1 MYRAGIVKRLGEHE
15 FLNPGHPACH
25 GCGISITLRHVLKAA
40 GKDTILVVPAGCTSI
55 VAGTLEKATF
65 GVPLYHTAFAASPAV
80 ASGIVEA
87 LERRGKGNVNV
98 IVWAGDGG
106 TYDIGFASLSGA
118 AERGHNILYICHD
131 NEAYM
136 NTGIQR
142 SGGTPRGAW
151 TTTTWE
157 GKREAKKDL
166 FRIMIS
172 HRIPYVATATPA
184 YPLDLYNKVK
194 KALSIKGFKFIH
206 VLNPCPPGW
215 RIDTS
220 MTIEV
225 AKKAV
230 LSGAWILMEYENGK
244 LKLNPPSSNMLE
256 ERRVP
261 LEDYLRLQ
269 GRFKHLFKPENKWL
283 LEMLKKDINE
293 MWEWIKKKL
302 QEQEGT

>member
-1 MYRAGIVKRLGEHE
+1 MFRAAIVKRLGEEE

-25 GCGISITLRHVLKAA
+25 GCGFSIALRHILKAA
-40 GKDTILVVPAGCTSI
+40 GKNSIFVVPAGCTSI
-55 VAGTLEKATF
+55 VAGTMDKATF
-65 GVPLYHTAFAASPAV
+65 GIPFYHTAFAASPAV

-87 LERRGKGNVNV
+87 LEKRGRKDINV
-98 IVWAGDGG
+98 IVWAGDGA

-118 AERGHNILYICHD
+118 AERGHNILYICND

-166 FRIMIS
+166 IRIMAS
-172 HRIPYVATATPA
+172 HRLPYIATATPA
-184 YPLDLYNKVK
+184 YPIDLYNKVR
-194 KALSIKGFKFIH
+194 KALSIRGFKFIH

-220 MTIEV
+220 LSIEV
-225 AKKAV
+225 ARRAV
-230 LSGAWILMEYENGK
+230 LSGAWILMEIIDGK
-244 LKLNPPSSNMLE
+244 LKLNPPSNTMLDKRRIDLE
-256 ERRVP
+256 E
-261 LEDYLRLQ
+261 YLKLQ
-269 GRFKHLFKPENKWL
+269 GRFKHLFRPENKWL
-283 LEMLKKDINE
+283 LDKLKNDIND
-293 MWEWIKKKL
+293 MWRWVKKTL
-302 QEQEGT
+302 EEQEG